1 VVSNAAEACAAA
13 DGEVSVRVRAIG
25 APGGGTAP
33 LVELVISDTGPGI
46 PRAHLGRLFVPG
58 FTTKETGSGVG
69 LAIAERV
76 VAAHHGRIT
85 VDSEE
90 GRGTT
95 ITITLPTDKTRA
107 PAACRCGTPAERGNR
122 GVTIG
127 TIVCVDDQAEV
138 RRLLADVFRVRGSN
152 VVSFDDGEDAIA
164 WLGTNDADLAVLDL
178 DLGPGRRSGIEI
190 CRAIRARLPDLPI
203 IILTGHGT
211 IDDAVAAVKA
221 GAVDFVT
228 KDPYLEDKLEISV
241 EKVERIL
248 QHALDRKRLEDE
260 NRELRATN
268 ERLRKATGRRWQ
280 IVGDSPLMRQ
290 VMTKIEKVAPVPRPV
305 LVLGPRGTGKELV
318 ARAVHTLSPRAS
330 EPYITINCAAVAESL
345 LESELFGH
353 EEGAF
358 TGATKQKEGKF
369 ELADGGTLFLDE
381 IGNMSLEFQ
390 AKILRVLEYQR
401 FERVAGSESI
411 QVNVRV
417 IAATNLD
424 LKQAML
430 DGKFRP
436 DLYDRLAFE
445 VINLPSLAQ
454 RMQDVP
460 VLAAHFLIRF
470 RQEVAGI
477 SVKEISADAL
487 DRFAS
492 CDTGNVRE
500 LRTSSSA
507 RSTWRRAVLTA
518 ADVDAALPPR
528 PAPRSRSRWR
538 SDNARLALPERV
550 DAFEAWL
557 CKDALDARQAETA
570 ALLSLST
577 TSSASAIANYS
588 LGKD

>member
-1 VVSNAAEACAAA
+1 M
-13 DGEVSVRVRAIG
+13 
-25 APGGGTAP
+25 
-33 LVELVISDTGPGI
+33 
-46 PRAHLGRLFVPG
+46 
-58 FTTKETGSGVG
+58 
-69 LAIAERV
+69 
-76 VAAHHGRIT
+76 
-85 VDSEE
+85 
-90 GRGTT
+90 
-95 ITITLPTDKTRA
+95 
-107 PAACRCGTPAERGNR
+107 
-122 GVTIG
+122 TIG

-138 RRLLADVFRVRGSN
+138 RRLLGDVFRARGGT
-152 VVSFDDGEDAIA
+152 VVSFDDGEDAIT
-164 WLGTNDADLAVLDL
+164 WLGANDADLAVLDL
-178 DLGPGRRSGIEI
+178 DLGPGRRTGIEI

-221 GAVDFVT
+221 GAVDFIT

-248 QHALDRKRLEDE
+248 QHALDRKRLEQE

-268 ERLRKATGRRWQ
+268 EKLRKAAGRRWE
-280 IVGDSPLMRQ
+280 IVGDSGAILN
-290 VMTKIEKVAPVPRPV
+290 VMAKIEKVAPLPRPV

-318 ARAVHTLSPRAS
+318 ARAIHTLSQRAS

-424 LKQAML
+424 LKQAMT
-430 DGKFRP
+430 DGKFRA

-445 VINLPSLAQ
+445 VITLPPLAS
-454 RMQDVP
+454 RLEDVP
-460 VLAAHFLIRF
+460 VLASHFLARF

-477 SVKEISADAL
+477 TVREISAGAL
-487 DRFAS
+487 DRFAQY
-492 CDTGNVRE
+492 DYPGNVRE
-500 LRTSSSA
+500 LKNIVE
-507 RSTWRRAVLTA
+507 RAVYMAQGEVLTET
-518 ADVDAALPPR
+518 DVDAALPPE
-528 PAPRSRSRWR
+528 AHSGAAATSMFADDPR
-538 SDNARLALPERV
+538 LPLDERV
-550 DAFEAWL
+550 DNYESWL
-557 CKDALDARQAETA
+557 CRDALERTRFKQKEAA
-570 ALLSLST
+570 ALLGIT
-577 TSSASAIANYS
+577 YDQFRQRYRKYG

>member
-1 VVSNAAEACAAA
+1 VTL
-13 DGEVSVRVRAIG
+13 GEHREPMG
-25 APGGGTAP
+25 KAP
-33 LVELVISDTGPGI
+33 
-46 PRAHLGRLFVPG
+46 
-58 FTTKETGSGVG
+58 
-69 LAIAERV
+69 
-76 VAAHHGRIT
+76 
-85 VDSEE
+85 
-90 GRGTT
+90 RG
-95 ITITLPTDKTRA
+95 
-107 PAACRCGTPAERGNR
+107 
-122 GVTIG
+122 IG

-138 RRLLADVFRVRGSN
+138 RRLLGDVFRARGGN
-152 VVSFDDGEDAIA
+152 VVGFDDGEDAIA
-164 WLGTNDADLAVLDL
+164 WLASNEADLAVLDL

-190 CRAIRARLPDLPI
+190 CRTIRARLPELPI
-203 IILTGHGT
+203 IMLTGHGT

-221 GAVDFVT
+221 GAVDFIT

-248 QHALDRKRLEDE
+248 QHALDRKRLEAE

-268 ERLRKATGRRWQ
+268 ERLRKAAGRRWQ
-280 IVGDSPLMRQ
+280 IVGDSQAMRT

-318 ARAVHTLSPRAS
+318 ARAIHTLSPRAS
-330 EPYITINCAAVAESL
+330 EPYVTINCAAVAESL

-417 IAATNLD
+417 IAATNAD
-424 LKQAML
+424 LKQAIA
-430 DGKFRP
+430 DGKFRA

-445 VINLPSLAQ
+445 VINLPPLAQ
-454 RMQDVP
+454 RIEDVP
-460 VLAAHFLIRF
+460 VLAAHFLTRF

-477 SVKEISADAL
+477 TAKEISAGAL
-487 DRFAS
+487 DRFAQY
-492 CDTGNVRE
+492 DYPGNVRE
-500 LRTSSSA
+500 LKNIVE
-507 RSTWRRAVLTA
+507 RAVYMAPGEVITE
-518 ADVDAALPPR
+518 ADVDAALPPEAHGAAASTG
-528 PAPRSRSRWR
+528 PGFADDPRKPL
-538 SDNARLALPERV
+538 DERV
-550 DAFEAWL
+550 EAFEAWL
-557 CKDALDARQAETA
+557 CRDALERTRFKQKEAA
-570 ALLSLST
+570 ALLGLT
-577 TSSASAIANYS
+577 YDQFRQRYRKYG

>member
-1 VVSNAAEACAAA
+1 M
-13 DGEVSVRVRAIG
+13 
-25 APGGGTAP
+25 
-33 LVELVISDTGPGI
+33 
-46 PRAHLGRLFVPG
+46 
-58 FTTKETGSGVG
+58 
-69 LAIAERV
+69 
-76 VAAHHGRIT
+76 
-85 VDSEE
+85 
-90 GRGTT
+90 
-95 ITITLPTDKTRA
+95 
-107 PAACRCGTPAERGNR
+107 
-122 GVTIG
+122 TIG
-127 TIVCVDDQAEV
+127 TIICVDDQAEV
-138 RRLLADVFRVRGSN
+138 RRLLSDVFRARGSN
-152 VVSFDDGEDAIA
+152 VNTFDDGEAAIS
-164 WLGTNDADLAVLDL
+164 WLASNDADLVVLDL
-178 DLGPGRRSGIEI
+178 DLGPNRRTGIEI
-190 CRAIRARLPDLPI
+190 CRAIRGRLPELPI

-221 GAVDFVT
+221 GAVDFIT

-248 QHALDRKRLEDE
+248 QHALDRKRLEEE

-268 ERLRKATGRRWQ
+268 ERLRKAAGRRWQ
-280 IVGDSPLMRQ
+280 IVGDSSAMRT

-330 EPYITINCAAVAESL
+330 EPYVTINCAAVAESL

-417 IAATNLD
+417 IAATNAD
-424 LKQAML
+424 LKQAIA
-430 DGKFRP
+430 DGKFRA

-445 VINLPSLAQ
+445 VINLPALAQ
-454 RMQDVP
+454 RREDVP
-460 VLAAHFLIRF
+460 ALAAHFLTQF

-477 SVKEISADAL
+477 TVKEISAGAL
-487 DRFAS
+487 DRFAQY
-492 CDTGNVRE
+492 DYPGNVRE
-500 LRTSSSA
+500 LKNIVE
-507 RSTWRRAVLTA
+507 RAVYMAQGEVLTE
-518 ADVDAALPPR
+518 ADVDAALPPEAQ
-528 PAPRSRSRWR
+528 APSATAAF
-538 SDNARLALPERV
+538 DDDPRLPLDERV
-550 DAFEAWL
+550 DNYEAWL
-557 CKDALDARQAETA
+557 CRDALERTRFKQKEAA
-570 ALLSLST
+570 ALLGIT
-577 TSSASAIANYS
+577 YDQFRQRYRKYG